1 MSSTASPRRRSS
13 GKKESFDLLLKL
25 LLLGDSGV
33 GKSSLLTQY
42 VEDEFHDVFISTIG
56 IDFRNKSL
64 SVDGTKVKL
73 RIWDT
78 AGQERFRTLTRQF
91 YRGSQGILM
100 LYDMT
105 NVTTFNNIESWIKQI
120 RENTKGTNPCIVL
133 IANKAD
139 LESKRK
145 VARKTGEKFAAKHKI
160 KYFETSALTKEG
172 VNKAFQTLAEE
183 VVKRHHDNKES
194 KLKDKHKQ
202 GEKSLRD
209 GSWAARSGRTNTSK
223 STGPT
228 VKVGTESGDQPPK
241 QGCAC

>member
-1 MSSTASPRRRSS
+1 MSSNSPARRRTS

-64 SVDGTKVKL
+64 TVDGTKVKL

-78 AGQERFRTLTRQF
+78 AGQERFRTLTAQF

-105 NVTTFNNIESWIKQI
+105 NETTFNNIHGWMKQI
-120 RENTKGTNPCIVL
+120 KNNTKGTDPCIVL
-133 IANKAD
+133 VANKLD
-139 LESKRK
+139 LAQSKRM
-145 VARKTGEKFAAKHKI
+145 VSRAQGMALAKKYGI
-160 KYFETSALTKEG
+160 RYFETSALTKSG
-172 VNKAFQTLAEE
+172 VNDAFLALAQE
-183 VVKRHHDNKES
+183 VVRRHTTNKEKQLTDS
-194 KLKDKHKQ
+194 LKQ
-202 GEKSLRD
+202 GNKKLSDSNWHAASGNQSANSTSGSGVDIGGSGQEKS
-209 GSWAARSGRTNTSK
+209 N
-223 STGPT
+223 
-228 VKVGTESGDQPPK
+228 
-241 QGCAC
+241 CAC